1 MNEDETMT
9 EFAPDE
15 IGASV
20 HHKTDG
26 TVLAEGTGAFV
37 KPGRGERLS
46 YVRPGGV
53 LVGVV
58 ESVRTARAWP
68 VSYVPTVAE
77 LIGR

>member
-1 MNEDETMT
+1 MTEDEPMI
-9 EFAPDE
+9 EFAADE

-53 LVGVV
+53 LVGLV
-58 ESVRTARAWP
+58 EGVRTVRQWP
-68 VSYVPTVAE
+68 ADYVPSVAE